1 MWKLFFGDR
10 DEILIHEVD
19 LSRNND
25 SPTLPSGFNYCAEG
39 LDTGVFTQAGPEAVI
54 GLAARDRALVVD
66 HAAGEIGE
74 DRGQSCPPW
83 PVRHVPIGRSRH
95 APEPVSGNPA
105 ADR

>member
-1 MWKLFFGDR
+1 MFGDPN
-10 DEILIHEVD
+10 EMLSHKVD
-19 LSRNND
+19 LRRNND
-25 SPTLPSGFNYCAEG
+25 SSTLLSGFNCCAEG
-39 LDTGVFTQAGPEAVI
+39 LGVRVSTQPGPEAVI
-54 GLAARDRALVVD
+54 GLAARDRALIAD

-83 PVRHVPIGRSRH
+83 PVRQVPIGGSCH